1 MHGRDTTKDRKRSLI
16 GSIIGSVIDMEEEDM
31 DESMGAVETAINLV
45 KCAAG
50 CGMFSLPYAY
60 KQGGLYLSI
69 AGTLF
74 FGLVSA
80 YTVQILAAA
89 EASPPPPNL
98 SEKSTTCHV
107 NPVTPI
113 LFLFRFSI
121 VSYKIHSLTP
131 LPHCPQR

>member
-1 MHGRDTTKDRKRSLI
+1 MRRDSSHSALNWQSASFHAVLMHGRDTTKDRKRSLI

-80 YTVQILAAA
+80 YTVQFLAAA
-89 EASPPPPNL
+89 EASPPPPQPFREIHHM
-98 SEKSTTCHV
+98 SRQPCHTYTV
-107 NPVTPI
+107 FV
-113 LFLFRFSI
+113 
-121 VSYKIHSLTP
+121 
-131 LPHCPQR
+131 